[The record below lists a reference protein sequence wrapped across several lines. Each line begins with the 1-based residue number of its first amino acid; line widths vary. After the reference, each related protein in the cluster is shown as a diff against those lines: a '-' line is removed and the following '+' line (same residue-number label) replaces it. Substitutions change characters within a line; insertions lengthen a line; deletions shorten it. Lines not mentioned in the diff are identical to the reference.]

1 MKNHMSLRCAIA
13 VVTLAAAGTAAAGG
27 GYDRIQG
34 PSILEGAWEVAIS
47 PANCETGEPLSPNP
61 ILSYMTFASGGA
73 LIEATSNPNFQPGQR
88 TGGQGYWER
97 TTRKTFHAHFQAFV
111 LFNSVNPLPP
121 APPYQRGT
129 QTVDQSIEMVDSN
142 HWKSTAQVTFRNP
155 AGETVPPTG
164 CALAAAARMP

>member
-13 VVTLAAAGTAAAGG
+13 AVVLAAAGTAAAGSGG

-47 PANCETGEPLSPNP
+47 PANCDTGEPLSPNP

-73 LIEATSNPNFQPGQR
+73 LIEATSNPRFQPGQR

-111 LFNSVNPLPP
+111 LFDSAPT
-121 APPYQRGT
+121 PPYYRST
-129 QTVDQSIEMVDSN
+129 QTVDQNIEMVDSN
-142 HWKSTAQVTFRNP
+142 HWKSTAQVTFLNA
-155 AGETVPPTG
+155 AGDTVPPSG
-164 CALAAAARMP
+164 CAVAAAARMP